1 MEACAGE
8 VEALAGAGGVGAG
21 DCGGG
26 GGIVAG
32 CVAGCLSGD
41 CGGWGRSCGCDGRV
55 GLVGLRGG
63 GGWRLVAVELLVGLW
78 VVLLD
83 DRGVEDRGGAVGVRG
98 MDLFLVV
105 EGIVLGG

>member
-1 MEACAGE
+1 
-8 VEALAGAGGVGAG
+8 
-21 DCGGG
+21 
-26 GGIVAG
+26 
-32 CVAGCLSGD
+32 
-41 CGGWGRSCGCDGRV
+41 
-55 GLVGLRGG
+55 
-63 GGWRLVAVELLVGLW
+63 VAVELLVGLW